1 MISNYSCQI
10 NNGSVLGTCTYKDL
24 VRTNSHTCRNLGTV
38 VLFMQRKKLYVRNR
52 KPNKH
57 VGTYAL

>member
-1 MISNYSCQI
+1 MKEKIAI
-10 NNGSVLGTCTYKDL
+10 
-24 VRTNSHTCRNLGTV
+24 

>member
-1 MISNYSCQI
+1 MKEKIAI
-10 NNGSVLGTCTYKDL
+10 
-24 VRTNSHTCRNLGTV
+24 
-38 VLFMQRKKLYVRNR
+38 VLFMQRKKIYARNR